1 MMIPRSSL
9 MRNAVRFFS
18 QFCEL
23 LSCAVCIYN
32 RCMEFLFLTILICLF
47 PRMTIQ
53 YKIFEQGFRIL

>member
-18 QFCEL
+18 QICEL

-32 RCMEFLFLTILICLF
+32 RCMEFLFF
-47 PRMTIQ
+47 DDFDMSVSKDDETIQ
-53 YKIFEQGFRIL
+53 NFEQGFRIL